1 MNTIII
7 TSMVTAVIILCAL
20 AFKVAK
26 KEDEMLADMNRRLK
40 ELEMNNKTEEPQDE
54 E

>member
-26 KEDEMLADMNRRLK
+26 REDEMLAGMNRRLK
-40 ELEMNNKTEEPQDE
+40 ELEQNKTEEPQDE